1 MNTSI
6 DRDRRLSPV
15 LIVAVATT
23 TMGAFAGTFGGG
35 PVLVA
40 AFGLAW
46 GLALGAIATR
56 VSRPARRRAALANGS
71 LLLASLVAGIL
82 FGFGLLDL
90 SLHSRLLA
98 EQPQDVGILIHPPL
112 GDVFMVGLI
121 ALNTCLEWLLL
132 PVLVLLNW
140 HIPKRRTLV
149 VAAAGLYYAMRVW
162 SYLYFVPHIFDWTEL
177 PAGQP
182 FSAEQLDQIRLWVGL
197 SWVRGAVDGLMFVL
211 LLVAMLVRAS
221 SVVLGRRQAAA
232 PAASSA
238 PSVPH

>member
-1 MNTSI
+1 MNASI
-6 DRDRRLSPV
+6 DRHHRLAPI
-15 LIVAVATT
+15 LIVALATT
-23 TMGAFAGTFGGG
+23 TMGAFAGRFAGS

-40 AFGLAW
+40 ALGLAW
-46 GLALGAIATR
+46 GLAVGAIATR

-98 EQPQDVGILIHPPL
+98 EQPQDIAILIHSPL

-121 ALNTCLEWLLL
+121 ALNTSLEWLLL
-132 PVLVLLNW
+132 PALLLLNW
-140 HIPKRRTLV
+140 QVPNRRTLV
-149 VAAAGLYYAMRVW
+149 VVAAALYYAMRVW
-162 SYLYFVPHIFDWTEL
+162 SYLYFVPRIFDWGEL

-182 FSAEQLDQIRLWVGL
+182 FSAAQLDQIRIWVGL
-197 SWVRGAVDGLMFVL
+197 SWVRGAADGLLFVL
-211 LLVAMLVRAS
+211 LLVAMLVSAS
-221 SVVLGRRQAAA
+221 TMLRPRQAAE

-238 PSVPH
+238 PSVQH